1 MRHDPFFLRVSLD
14 FYRLYSELAKVG
26 KKFLRIRRG
35 MAMRSLIVLSS
46 IGRSPSVCR
55 CRRIRD
61 ADGIPSGDR
70 ASVGEATWAKTVVL
84 VPYARM
90 PQRPHR
96 TPRWSRRP
104 PAYAV
109 LQLLGVAH
117 CER

>member
-1 MRHDPFFLRVSLD
+1 M
-14 FYRLYSELAKVG
+14 RLYEANCLVTNNTLHIRLAAYAM
-26 KKFLRIRRG
+26 ISA
-35 MAMRSLIVLSS
+35 MA
-46 IGRSPSVCR
+46 GRF
-55 CRRIRD
+55 RD
-61 ADGIPSGDR
+61 AEGIPSGDR

-109 LQLLGVAH
+109 LQLLGAAH